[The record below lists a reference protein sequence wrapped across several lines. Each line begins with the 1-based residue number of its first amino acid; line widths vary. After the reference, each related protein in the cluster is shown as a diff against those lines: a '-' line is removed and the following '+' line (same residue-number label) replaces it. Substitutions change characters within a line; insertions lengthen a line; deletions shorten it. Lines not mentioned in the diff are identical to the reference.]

1 MNSSIPTMM
10 TIKQTAAAFGLST
23 YMIRMLANEGKING
37 IRTRGMILINCDSL
51 RDYLN
56 CSHITDK
63 ETESEE
69 KAVYEVRGIRPL
81 A

>member
-1 MNSSIPTMM
+1 MNNSIPTMM
-10 TIKQTAAAFGLST
+10 SIKETAAAFGLST

-51 RDYLN
+51 REYLN
-56 CSHITDK
+56 NSYITDNNI
-63 ETESEE
+63 EVEE
-69 KAVYEVRGIRPL
+69 KAVCGVRGIRPL

>member
-10 TIKQTAAAFGLST
+10 SIKETAAAFGLST
-23 YMIRMLANEGKING
+23 YMIRMLANEGRING

-51 RDYLN
+51 KDYLN
-56 CSHITDK
+56 NSHITDE